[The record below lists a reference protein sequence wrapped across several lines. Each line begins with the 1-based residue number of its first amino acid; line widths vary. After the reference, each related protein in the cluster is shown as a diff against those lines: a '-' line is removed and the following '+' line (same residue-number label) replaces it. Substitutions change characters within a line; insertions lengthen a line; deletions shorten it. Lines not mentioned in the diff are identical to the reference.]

1 MAEVKELIGDTVS
14 SRQVDESAFGTRV
27 LGRTL
32 KDAIV
37 MYEANMRAGTVMAR
51 SRGMVH
57 GGNKKLWPQKHTGR
71 ARMGTTKSP
80 LWRGGGR
87 IHPPAPRDHSYAMPK
102 KARQVALRNA
112 LYTKF
117 RDGEV
122 AIASGWPA
130 GKPNTKAAAAIL
142 GKLGILGKTGKRGSA
157 TVVTDN
163 VDHNLCLSL
172 RNVPLVDVRTV
183 GDLNA
188 RQVLLR
194 RHLVLTPAA
203 FAALEQRYAGAQ
215 PKGEP
220 SDAGK
225 SDAGKSDAGKPVAG
239 KKGDAEKPKRS
250 KGEDGG
256 LR

>member
-1 MAEVKELIGDTVS
+1 MVEVKVFEGGAVKSTN
-14 SRQVDESAFGTRV
+14 VDPQAFGNRV

-37 MYEANMRAGTVMAR
+37 MYEANARAGTVQAR
-51 SRGMVH
+51 TRAMVH

-102 KARQVALRNA
+102 KARRAALRNA
-112 LYTKF
+112 LFTKF

-122 AIASGWPA
+122 AIASGWPT
-130 GKPNTKAAAAIL
+130 GKPSTKSAVAIL
-142 GKLGILGKTGKRGSA
+142 SKLGMGKSA
-157 TVVTDN
+157 TVVTTETDK
-163 VDHNLCLSL
+163 NLCLSL

-183 GDLNA
+183 DDLNA

-194 RHLVLTPAA
+194 RFLVLTPAA
-203 FAALEQRYAGAQ
+203 FSAMQERFAQ
-215 PKGEP
+215 
-220 SDAGK
+220 
-225 SDAGKSDAGKPVAG
+225 
-239 KKGDAEKPKRS
+239 KKES
-250 KGEDGG
+250 
-256 LR
+256 